1 LILFIIIFAIL
12 ICLAGFVIFINP
24 KFVFGYLGKNSD
36 KAVLH
41 ILAVVIRLM
50 LGVFLIYQSDSSRY
64 PHVIEF
70 IGWLSI
76 FAAAVFAV
84 IGRKNFRSLM
94 SWVLSKVDTLGRV
107 GGVLAMAFGAFL
119 VHSFI

>member
-1 LILFIIIFAIL
+1 
-12 ICLAGFVIFINP
+12 LAGFVIFINP
-24 KFVFGYLGKNSD
+24 EFVFGFLRNNSN
-36 KAVLH
+36 KVGLH
-41 ILAVVIRLM
+41 ILAVVIRLI
-50 LGVFLIYQSDSSRY
+50 LGIFLIYQSDSSRY

-94 SWVLSKVDTLGRV
+94 AWVLSKVDTMGRI

-119 VHSFI
+119 LHSFIL